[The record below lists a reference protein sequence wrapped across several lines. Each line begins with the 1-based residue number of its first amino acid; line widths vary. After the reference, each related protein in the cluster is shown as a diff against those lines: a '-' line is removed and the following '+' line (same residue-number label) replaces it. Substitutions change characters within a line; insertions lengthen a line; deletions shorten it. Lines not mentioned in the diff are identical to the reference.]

1 MKRAFKDISEIIHQT
16 DPKAS
21 FAIKFWDGDSITI
34 GDKPKFVLRFKS
46 IRGAK
51 RILRDGYV
59 GFGESYMKG
68 DVKME

>member
-1 MKRAFKDISEIIHQT
+1 MKRAFKDIVEIIHQT

-46 IRGAK
+46 IKSAK
-51 RILRDGYV
+51 MILRDGYL
-59 GFGESYMKG
+59 GFGES
-68 DVKME
+68 

>member
-21 FAIKFWDGDSITI
+21 FAIKFWDGDSIII

-51 RILRDGYV
+51 RILSDGYV